1 MVTVPE
7 FDRMISF
14 GPPPFSFPSPEIEPG
29 RRETVISENCE
40 ITASVSGSTPDTLTS
55 TSAR

>member
-1 MVTVPE
+1 
-7 FDRMISF
+7 
-14 GPPPFSFPSPEIEPG
+14 
-29 RRETVISENCE
+29 VISENCE